1 MEISRHRCYLIENS
15 SIDQKFPFLF
25 KAMLHSIDLI
35 GMLTDLIPK
44 VRKAEMADLGKIKL
58 TKAGLSEPA
67 KTILKHELDEVND

>member
-25 KAMLHSIDLI
+25 KAMLYSIDLI

-44 VRKAEMADLGKIKL
+44 VRNG
-58 TKAGLSEPA
+58 
-67 KTILKHELDEVND
+67 ELIYVLI

>member
-35 GMLTDLIPK
+35 GMLIDPIPK
-44 VRKAEMADLGKIKL
+44 VRNG
-58 TKAGLSEPA
+58 
-67 KTILKHELDEVND
+67 ELIYVLI